1 MRTFF
6 LTLLIMC
13 WASTALAQQSIH
25 YTYDATGNRTG
36 RSIFSLMLR
45 ETDES
50 DEEQRNTESRMTGE
64 WKVIAAPNPTH
75 GLVQVHIQGL
85 HEFNN
90 CILTLI
96 DVTGRTALTETTSQR
111 LVTLDMTALADGLY
125 LLRADIDG
133 TIVVVKIIKEK

>member
-1 MRTFF
+1 MRIF
-6 LTLLIMC
+6 LMTILIMC
-13 WASTALAQQSIH
+13 TANSVLAQQNIS
-25 YTYDATGNRTG
+25 YGYDAAGNRTI
-36 RSIFSLMLR
+36 RSVYIHSR
-45 ETDES
+45 EMDES
-50 DEEQRNTESRMTGE
+50 NEEQRISDHRMTSD

-85 HEFNN
+85 HEFSH

-96 DVTGRTALTETTSQR
+96 DVTGRTALTQTTSQR

-133 TIVVVKIIKEK
+133 TVIVVKIIKEK

>member
-6 LTLLIMC
+6 LTLLLMC
-13 WASTALAQQSIH
+13 AVNMTFAQQSIA
-25 YTYDATGNRTG
+25 YGYDASGNRTS
-36 RSIFSLMLR
+36 RSVYIPSR

-50 DEEQRNTESRMTGE
+50 DEEQRNTDNRMTSD

-85 HEFNN
+85 REFNH

-96 DVTGRTALTETTSQR
+96 DVTGRLALNETTSQR
-111 LVTLDMTALADGLY
+111 LVTFDMTALADGLY
-125 LLRADIDG
+125 FLRADIDG
-133 TIVVVKIIKEK
+133 TVVVVKIIKEK

>member
-6 LTLLIMC
+6 LILLIMC
-13 WASTALAQQSIH
+13 VAKTTFAQQSIH

>member
-1 MRTFF
+1 MRTLF
-6 LTLLIMC
+6 LILLIMC
-13 WASTALAQQSIH
+13 VAKTTFAQQSIH
-25 YTYDATGNRTG
+25 YIYDATGNRTG

-50 DEEQRNTESRMTGE
+50 DEEQRNTERRMTGE

-75 GLVQVHIQGL
+75 GLVQVHIQGF
-85 HEFNN
+85 HEFNHG
-90 CILTLI
+90 ILKLI
-96 DVTGRTALTETTSQR
+96 DLTGRTALTETTSQR

-133 TIVVVKIIKEK
+133 TVVTVKIIKEK

>member
-13 WASTALAQQSIH
+13 VAKTTFAQQSIH

-75 GLVQVHIQGL
+75 GL
-85 HEFNN
+85 HEFSH

-96 DVTGRTALTETTSQR
+96 DVTGRTALTQTTSQR

-133 TIVVVKIIKEK
+133 TVVTVKIIKEK

>member
-13 WASTALAQQSIH
+13 VVNIAFAQQSIH

-36 RSIFSLMLR
+36 RSVYIPSR
-45 ETDES
+45 ETEES

-64 WKVIAAPNPTH
+64 WKVMAAPNPTH

-111 LVTLDMTALADGLY
+111 LVTLDMTALANGLY

-133 TIVVVKIIKEK
+133 TVVVVKIIKEK

>member
-1 MRTFF
+1 MKTFF
-6 LTLLIMC
+6 LTLLFMC
-13 WASTALAQQSIH
+13 ATNIAFAQQGIA
-25 YTYDATGNRTG
+25 YGYDAAGNRTS
-36 RSIFSLMLR
+36 RTVYIPTR
-45 ETDES
+45 EMDES
-50 DEEQRNTESRMTGE
+50 DDEQRNTDNRLTGD

-85 HEFNN
+85 HEFNH
-90 CILTLI
+90 CLLTLI

-133 TIVVVKIIKEK
+133 TVVVVKIIKEK

>member
-6 LTLLIMC
+6 LTLLIMS
-13 WASTALAQQSIH
+13 ATNLAFAQQSIA
-25 YTYDATGNRTG
+25 YGYDAAGNRTS
-36 RSIFSLMLR
+36 RTVYIPTR
-45 ETDES
+45 ETDEA
-50 DEEQRNTESRMTGE
+50 DEEQRNTENRMKGD

-96 DVTGRTALTETTSQR
+96 DVTGRTALTAITSQR